1 MQKTLSFDQFS
12 GGMAAGE
19 SKQAPTFSAQLLQQ
33 LNIHE
38 DSSYITLQPKTTKI
52 SSSTV
57 TDFPDIITG
66 QNPWDSYLYAYGA
79 TGNIYKIDSSNNV
92 TLDHTISGDSP
103 SAQGMFVF
111 NNALWYATS
120 TRIGQKGL
128 FLNNSPTY
136 NDNYL
141 GSTFWQ
147 NDPVLE
153 SGGTGHTYTLPSTI
167 TQNATNRI
175 QFIADRDPLEQL
187 VFLLDGAGTGNWIC
201 TITDLLGNTIGTQTV
216 LNGNLVAHDNY
227 QYFIFSQPLR
237 LNIGNTYYIYLHST
251 TGDGTVITGTSSDF
265 STAYLFG
272 YFSTLIADTQYHPM
286 GQIGSKLVIGNNQYL
301 AAFDAILN
309 TYNPNAI
316 PIDAGYRVRT
326 LHKEDSY
333 IVATAYKGTDI
344 LKSQGGRIYY
354 WDGIQPNAA
363 NYAYDIP
370 DGPVHMATNFK
381 NRTYTVQGNRGTMYM
396 GVEPYQKVYTMDN
409 NLARDKTLTVD
420 PTSNTI
426 YKGRLLYG
434 LGNTATDPDFP
445 TGVWGFGNASDQL
458 PEVLSFDF
466 IISTGNFN
474 NLVAI
479 GGLSSIG
486 NNLYIGWYDANTGTY
501 GIDVTTPVN
510 NASLS
515 GKMESM
521 LIDNGNPNKQ
531 NLWLTLVISFSPLN
545 SGESVTP
552 FYTLE
557 RDGSLVT
564 GTIVNTVGAMRV
576 ELPINARAREASSG
590 FVLGSAN
597 GTYPKITGW
606 EVLVNDLSEE
616 TDLS

>member
-1 MQKTLSFDQFS
+1 MQKTLTFDQFS

-38 DSSYITLQPKTTKI
+38 DSSYITLQPKTSKI
-52 SSSTV
+52 SGSVV
-57 TDFPDIITG
+57 TDFPDVITG
-66 QNPWDSYLYAYGA
+66 QNPWDTNLYAYGA
-79 TGNIYKIDSSNNV
+79 TGKIYKIDSSNNV

-111 NNALWYATS
+111 NNALWYASS
-120 TRIGQKGL
+120 TQIGQKGP

-147 NDPVLE
+147 NDPVLQ
-153 SGGTGHTYTLPSTI
+153 SGGTGHTYTLLNAI

-187 VFLLDGAGTGNWIC
+187 VFLLDGTGSGNWIC

-216 LNGNLVAHDNY
+216 LNGNLVTHNNY

-237 LNIGNTYYIYLHST
+237 LTIGNTYYIYLTST
-251 TGDGTVITGTSSDF
+251 TGNGTVVTGTSSDF
-265 STAYLFG
+265 STATLFG

-301 AAFDAILN
+301 AALDAILN

-316 PIDAGYRVRT
+316 QIDAGYRVRT
-326 LHKEDSY
+326 LHKEDTY
-333 IVATAYKGTDI
+333 IVATAYKGTNI
-344 LKSQGGRIYY
+344 LNSQGGRIYY
-354 WDGIQPNAA
+354 WDGIQPSF

-381 NRTYTVQGNRGTMYM
+381 NRTFTIQGNRGTMYM

-409 NLARDKTLTVD
+409 NLARNKTLTVD
-420 PTSNTI
+420 PTSTAI

-434 LGNTATDPDFP
+434 LGNTATDPTFP
-445 TGVWGFGNASDQL
+445 TGVWGFGNSSDQL

-466 IISTGNFN
+466 IISTGNSN

-486 NNLYIGWYDANTGTY
+486 SNLYIGWYDANTGTY
-501 GIDVTTPVN
+501 GIDVTTPTN
-510 NASLS
+510 NASLL

-521 LIDNGNPNKQ
+521 IIDVGNPNKQ
-531 NLWLTLVISFSPLN
+531 SLWLTLVISFVPLN
-545 SGESVTP
+545 SGESVQP

-557 RDGSLVT
+557 RDGSVVN
-564 GTIVNTVGAMRV
+564 GTTVNTVGAMRA
-576 ELPINARAREASSG
+576 ELPINARSREASVG
-590 FVLGSAN
+590 FMLGSTN
-597 GTYPKITGW
+597 GTYPQITGF
-606 EVLVNDLSEE
+606 EIEVNDLAEE
-616 TDLS
+616 TDKS

>member
-1 MQKTLSFDQFS
+1 MLKTLSFDQFS

-19 SKQAPTFSAQLLQQ
+19 SKQAPSFSAQLLQQ

-52 SSSTV
+52 SSGVV
-57 TDFPDIITG
+57 TDFPDVITG
-66 QNPWDSYLYAYGA
+66 QNPWDSNLYAYGA

-103 SAQGMFVF
+103 SAQGMFPF
-111 NNALWYATS
+111 NNALWYATL
-120 TRIGQKGL
+120 TQIGQKGP

-136 NDNYL
+136 NDNFL

-147 NDPVLE
+147 SDPVLNNNVIT
-153 SGGTGHTYTLPSTI
+153 SNTYTLPTSI
-167 TQNATNRI
+167 VKNAQNQI
-175 QFIADRDPLEQL
+175 QFIADRDPLRRFEI
-187 VFLLDGAGTGNWIC
+187 VVNAKGTGDWTCAIY
-201 TITDLLGNTIGTQTV
+201 DSTQT
-216 LNGNLVAHDNY
+216 NLIGSLTIANASLVSSGF
-227 QYFIFSQPLR
+227 QIFTFSTPLR
-237 LNIGNTYYIYLHST
+237 LTIGNTYYIYLYST
-251 TGDGTVITGTSSDF
+251 TNDGSVSTVTASDF
-265 STAYLFG
+265 STSAYQGRFG
-272 YFSTLIADTQYHPM
+272 TLIADSQYHPM

-316 PIDAGYRVRT
+316 PIDNGYRVRT
-326 LHKEDSY
+326 LHKEDTY
-333 IVATAYKGTDI
+333 IVATAYKGTNI
-344 LKSQGGRIYY
+344 LNSQGGRIYY
-354 WDGIQPNAA
+354 WDGIQSSF

-381 NRTYTVQGNRGTMYM
+381 NRTMTIQGNRGTMYM

-409 NLARDKTLTVD
+409 NLARNQTLTVD
-420 PTSNTI
+420 PTSTAI

-458 PEVLSFDF
+458 PEVLSYDF
-466 IISTGNFN
+466 IISTGNNN

-501 GIDVTTPVN
+501 GIDLTTPVN
-510 NASLS
+510 NASAL

-531 NLWLTLVISFSPLN
+531 NLWLTLIISFVSLN
-545 SGESVTP
+545 TGESVTP

-557 RDGSLVT
+557 RDGSTVT
-564 GTIVNTVGAMRV
+564 GTTVNTVGAMRA
-576 ELPINARAREASSG
+576 ELPINARAREASIG
-590 FVLGSAN
+590 FTLASLN
-597 GTYPKITGW
+597 GTYPQITGF
-606 EVLVNDLSEE
+606 EIEVNDLAEE
-616 TDLS
+616 TDKS